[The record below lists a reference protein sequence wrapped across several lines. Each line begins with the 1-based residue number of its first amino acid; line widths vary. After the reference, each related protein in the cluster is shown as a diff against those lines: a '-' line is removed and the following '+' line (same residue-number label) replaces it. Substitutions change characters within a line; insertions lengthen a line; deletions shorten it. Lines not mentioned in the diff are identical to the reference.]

1 MAAPTHSN
9 PTFLHTPFESFSH
22 YRVCPTTFPPAPPGC
37 FSVTN
42 RRPILG
48 NYQSARHF
56 LPSAHLSLT
65 RISAFE
71 CVPLMLSS
79 VPTTSPRLFS
89 EGSGALTGWGRR
101 FARGYKLTFLRPFYT
116 SFDEKN
122 VEKTDR
128 KRFPEQI
135 GQNSEKR
142 FRKRSGR
149 FGGSRSP
156 LPTTLTF
163 FPQDH

>member
-1 MAAPTHSN
+1 MTVPTHERKTVPSDLTGG
-9 PTFLHTPFESFSH
+9 PAPARPPQRLTWLLPRTRTPLFGTPHLRYILTNGSAPPPS
-22 YRVCPTTFPPAPPGC
+22 PPAPPGC

-122 VEKTDR
+122 WEDR
-128 KRFPEQI
+128 E
-135 GQNSEKR
+135 
-142 FRKRSGR
+142 
-149 FGGSRSP
+149 
-156 LPTTLTF
+156 
-163 FPQDH
+163 